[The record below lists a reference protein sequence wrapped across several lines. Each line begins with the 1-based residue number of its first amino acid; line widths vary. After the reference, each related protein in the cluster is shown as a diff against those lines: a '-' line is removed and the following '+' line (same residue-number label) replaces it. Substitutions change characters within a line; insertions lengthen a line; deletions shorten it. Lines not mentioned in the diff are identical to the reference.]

1 MKKVLLVLF
10 MVLIL
15 CGCGKEEENHDFD
28 EIEYIIPDE
37 FEETDGSIYSKSY
50 YYRDDDAYCYIYV
63 RPDEKDLYNEDKEV
77 WFKGNIRLSLND
89 KVSDLKELDVNGKKV
104 LFVEKDS
111 NGDITKYYAF
121 ESSNNYYLLEYEI
134 NRYNDEN
141 ETYKNSP
148 CYTLVDEVI
157 NSVKTK

>member
-63 RPDEKDLYNEDKEV
+63 RPDEKNLYNEDKEV

-89 KVSDLKELDVNGKKV
+89 KVSDLTELDVNGKKV
-104 LFVEKDS
+104 LFVEKESD
-111 NGDITKYYAF
+111 GDITKYYAF
-121 ESSNNYYLLEYEI
+121 ESSNYYYLLEYEI
-134 NRYNDEN
+134 NKYHTEN
-141 ETYKNSP
+141 ETNRNDICSN
-148 CYTLVDEVI
+148 LVDEVI